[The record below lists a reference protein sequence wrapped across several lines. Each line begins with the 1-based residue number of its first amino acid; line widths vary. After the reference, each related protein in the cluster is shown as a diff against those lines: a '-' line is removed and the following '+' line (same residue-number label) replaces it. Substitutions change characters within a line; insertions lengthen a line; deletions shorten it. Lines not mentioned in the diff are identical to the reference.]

1 MKKDR
6 RKMIFMLALLILS
19 SEVVFFVAFLVWALT
34 EKVGK

>member
-34 EKVGK
+34 EKVRK